1 MPNPLVLVF
10 ILIWLVVAALVLQW
24 GFTYNWSY
32 SNLQVI
38 LLLLFTAVTIG
49 TAAVVLYKRKS

>member
-1 MPNPLVLVF
+1 MPNPLVIIF
-10 ILIWLVVAALVLQW
+10 IMIWLVVAALVLQW

-32 SNLQVI
+32 SNMQVI

-49 TAAVVLYKRKS
+49 TTSVMLYKRKS